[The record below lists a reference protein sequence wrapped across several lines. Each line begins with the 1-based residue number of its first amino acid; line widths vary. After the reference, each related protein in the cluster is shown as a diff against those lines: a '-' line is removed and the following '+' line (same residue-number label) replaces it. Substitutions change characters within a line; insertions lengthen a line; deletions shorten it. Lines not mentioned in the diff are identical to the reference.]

1 MTNDDELDRCVHRY
15 RASAEDIL
23 SPDLDAFV
31 LKAAA
36 RHATRRRV
44 MRAAAI
50 LGAIAAAAAF
60 SSLAWRAHW
69 TEPTQARV
77 TQFGRLEGSSQ
88 AYLLQM
94 NLNQY
99 SEPGLH
105 EGAP

>member
-15 RASAEDIL
+15 RASVEVIL

-31 LKAAA
+31 LKAVA
-36 RHATRRRV
+36 RHATQRRV

-50 LGAIAAAAAF
+50 LGAIAVAAAF
-60 SSLAWRAHW
+60 GSAAWRAHW

-77 TQFGRLEGSSQ
+77 TQFGRLEGSSR
-88 AYLLQM
+88 AYLLRM

>member
-1 MTNDDELDRCVHRY
+1 MTNDDELDRSVHRY

-23 SPDLDAFV
+23 SPNLDAFV
-31 LKAAA
+31 LRAAA
-36 RHATRRRV
+36 RHATQRRV

-50 LGAIAAAAAF
+50 LGAIAAAAVF
-60 SSLAWRAHW
+60 SCMAWRAHG
-69 TEPTQARV
+69 TPPTQARV
-77 TQFGRLEGSSQ
+77 TQFGRIEGSSR

>member
-1 MTNDDELDRCVHRY
+1 MTNDDELDLCVHRY
-15 RASAEDIL
+15 RASAENIL

-36 RHATRRRV
+36 RHATQRRL
-44 MRAAAI
+44 MPAAAI
-50 LGAIAAAAAF
+50 LGAVAVAAAL
-60 SSLAWRAHW
+60 SSMAWRAHW
-69 TEPTQARV
+69 TPPTQARV
-77 TQFGRLEGSSQ
+77 TQFGRLEGSSR

-94 NLNQY
+94 DLHQS

>member
-1 MTNDDELDRCVHRY
+1 MTNDDELERCVHRY

-36 RHATRRRV
+36 RHASRRRV

-50 LGAIAAAAAF
+50 LGAITATAAA
-60 SSLAWRAHW
+60 SMAWRAHW
-69 TEPTQARV
+69 TPATQARV
-77 TQFGRLEGSSQ
+77 TQFGRLEGSSR

>member
-1 MTNDDELDRCVHRY
+1 MTNDDELDRCVNLY
-15 RASAEDIL
+15 RASAEVIL

-36 RHATRRRV
+36 RHATQRRV

-50 LGAIAAAAAF
+50 LGAIAVAAAF
-60 SSLAWRAHW
+60 GSATWRAHW

-77 TQFGRLEGSSQ
+77 TQFGRLEGSSR
-88 AYLLQM
+88 AYLLRM

>member
-15 RASAEDIL
+15 RTSAEDIL
-23 SPDLDAFV
+23 SPALDAFV
-31 LKAAA
+31 LKAAG
-36 RHATRRRV
+36 RHATQRRV
-44 MRAAAI
+44 IRAAAI
-50 LGAIAAAAAF
+50 VGAIAAAGAF
-60 SSLAWRAHW
+60 SSMAWRAHW

-77 TQFGRLEGSSQ
+77 TYFGRLEGGTR

>member
-1 MTNDDELDRCVHRY
+1 MTNDDELERCVHRY
-15 RASAEDIL
+15 RASAEDIS

-36 RHATRRRV
+36 RHAMQRRV
-44 MRAAAI
+44 MRTAVI
-50 LGAIAAAAAF
+50 LGAIAAAGVI
-60 SSLAWRAHW
+60 SSMAWRAHW
-69 TEPTQARV
+69 TAPTQVRA
-77 TQFGRLEGSSQ
+77 TNFGRLEGGTR

-94 NLNQY
+94 NLHQY

>member
-36 RHATRRRV
+36 RHATQRRV

-50 LGAIAAAAAF
+50 LGTIAAAAAF
-60 SSLAWRAHW
+60 SSMAWRAHW
-69 TEPTQARV
+69 TEPTQTRV
-77 TQFGRLEGSSQ
+77 TQFGRLEGSSR

-94 NLNQY
+94 NLHQY

>member
-1 MTNDDELDRCVHRY
+1 MTNEDELDRCVHRY

-23 SPDLDAFV
+23 SPELDAFV

-36 RHATRRRV
+36 RHATQRRV
-44 MRAAAI
+44 MRTAAI
-50 LGAIAAAAAF
+50 LGVIAAAAAF
-60 SSLAWRAHW
+60 SMAWRAHR

-77 TQFGRLEGSSQ
+77 TQFGRLEGSSR

>member
-1 MTNDDELDRCVHRY
+1 MTNDDEIDRCVHRY

-23 SPDLDAFV
+23 SPELDAFV

-36 RHATRRRV
+36 RHATQRRV
-44 MRAAAI
+44 MRAAVI
-50 LGAIAAAAAF
+50 LGGIAAAAAL

-69 TEPTQARV
+69 TPPTQARV
-77 TQFGRLEGSSQ
+77 TQFGRLEGSSR

-94 NLNQY
+94 DLNQY

>member
-15 RASAEDIL
+15 QASAADIL

-36 RHATRRRV
+36 RHVTQRRV
-44 MRAAAI
+44 MRAAAVV
-50 LGAIAAAAAF
+50 GAIAAAAAF
-60 SSLAWRAHW
+60 SSMALHTHR

-77 TQFGRLEGSSQ
+77 TQFGRLEGSSR

-99 SEPGLH
+99 SETGLH

>member
-23 SPDLDAFV
+23 SLELDAFV

-36 RHATRRRV
+36 RHATQRRV

-50 LGAIAAAAAF
+50 LGAIVVAAAL
-60 SSLAWRAHW
+60 SSMAWRAHW
-69 TEPTQARV
+69 TPPIQARV
-77 TQFGRLEGSSQ
+77 TQFGRLEGSSR

-99 SEPGLH
+99 SEPGLR

>member
-15 RASAEDIL
+15 QASAEDIL

-36 RHATRRRV
+36 RHATQRRM

-50 LGAIAAAAAF
+50 LGVIAVVAAL
-60 SSLAWRAHW
+60 SSMAWRAHR

-77 TQFGRLEGSSQ
+77 TQHGRLEGSSR

-105 EGAP
+105 EGVP

>member
-1 MTNDDELDRCVHRY
+1 MTNDDELARCVHRY

-36 RHATRRRV
+36 RHAAQRRL
-44 MRAAAI
+44 MRAAAV
-50 LGAIAAAAAF
+50 LGAIAVAAAF
-60 SSLAWRAHW
+60 SSMAWRAHW
-69 TEPTQARV
+69 TERTQAPV
-77 TQFGRLEGSSQ
+77 TQFGRLEGSSR

>member
-1 MTNDDELDRCVHRY
+1 MTNDEELELCVHRY
-15 RASAEDIL
+15 RASAEELL

-36 RHATRRRV
+36 RHATQRRV

-50 LGAIAAAAAF
+50 FGAIVAAAVL
-60 SSLAWRAHW
+60 SSMAWRAHW
-69 TEPTQARV
+69 TPPSQARV
-77 TQFGRLEGSSQ
+77 TEFGRLEGSSR

>member
-36 RHATRRRV
+36 RHATQRRV

-50 LGAIAAAAAF
+50 LGAIAVAAAL
-60 SSLAWRAHW
+60 SSMAWRARW

-77 TQFGRLEGSSQ
+77 TQFGRLEGSSR

-94 NLNQY
+94 NLSQY

-105 EGAP
+105 EGAQ

>member
-1 MTNDDELDRCVHRY
+1 MTNDEELDRCVHRY
-15 RASAEDIL
+15 QASAEDIL

-36 RHATRRRV
+36 RHASQRRV

-50 LGAIAAAAAF
+50 LGAIAAVAAF
-60 SSLAWRAHW
+60 SNMAGRAHW
-69 TEPTQARV
+69 PEPTRARV
-77 TQFGRLEGSSQ
+77 TQLGRLEGSSR

-94 NLNQY
+94 DLHQY

-105 EGAP
+105 EGTP